1 MALQGTLGDFS
12 LADILQLIG
21 LQRKTGLLVLYRA
34 DEQVSLGFHNGLVVS
49 AEATSRPAEHR
60 IGQFLVR
67 AGKLT
72 EDRLQ
77 EALRLQK
84 ETLQRLGH
92 ILVGKG
98 WVDRETFRRQ
108 MELQISETVFDLFRW
123 KDGTYDFQPGSAP
136 DWDQEFVDAVPAEH
150 LIMEGARLV
159 DEWPLIEHTIP
170 SRDTLLCPTQAGA
183 RLLGSAA
190 ECAEGRGSVYE
201 QDIDFGF
208 IPSDPLQESEGQPR
222 QPRLTE
228 QEIGVLRWVDSRRK
242 AGEIADL
249 TGLGTFDTFKILAH
263 LVELGFVARVVAPT
277 AESAVSRLPGLFKTS
292 WTAKVVQSLVGV
304 LVALGVLSALQ
315 DIVGVLRPDS
325 PALPL
330 PRTLTAPERLAAAGD
345 LEDFKRAVS
354 ACRLDRL
361 ERGLQVH
368 YLDTSGWPGSL
379 GELAAGGY
387 VSPALLTDPW
397 GRPYQFELHPW
408 GYRLGE
414 VDLGPGM
421 MPQAREHRFTV
432 LERSA
437 RGVIGQGNPSQP

>member
-21 LQRKTGLLVLYRA
+21 LQRKTGRLILRRGEEEVT
-34 DEQVSLGFHNGLVVS
+34 LGFQGGLVVS
-49 AEATSRPAEHR
+49 AETTSRPAEHR

-77 EALRLQK
+77 EALRLQRD
-84 ETLQRLGH
+84 TLQRLGH

-108 MELQISETVFDLFRW
+108 MELQLSETVFDLFRW
-123 KDGTYDFQPGSAP
+123 KDGTYDFQPGTAP
-136 DWDQEFVDAVPAEH
+136 EWDQEFIEAFPAEH

-170 SRDTLLCPTQAGA
+170 SREVLLSPTPAGA

-208 IPSDPLQESEGQPR
+208 IPADPLQPSEGP
-222 QPRLTE
+222 PRLNE
-228 QEIGVLRWVDSRRK
+228 QEVSVLRWVDGRRS

-249 TGLGTFDTFKILAH
+249 TGLGTFDSFKILAR
-263 LVELGFVARVVAPT
+263 LVDLGFVSRAILPAADRQAG
-277 AESAVSRLPGLFKTS
+277 RLPGLFKTAWAARTTRVLALLLAGIGILAALTDLAGFLVPS
-292 WTAKVVQSLVGV
+292 VRTLPLPASLSSPAR
-304 LVALGVLSALQ
+304 LAA
-315 DIVGVLRPDS
+315 S
-325 PALPL
+325 PAL
-330 PRTLTAPERLAAAGD
+330 ERLRRAA
-345 LEDFKRAVS
+345 S
-354 ACRLDRL
+354 TCRLNRL

-379 GELAAGGY
+379 AELAAGGF
-387 VSPALLTDPW
+387 VPRSLLADPW
-397 GRPYQFELHPW
+397 GRPYQYQLHPW

-414 VDLGPGM
+414 ADFGNGLI
-421 MPQAREHRFTV
+421 PQAREHRFTV

-437 RGVIGQGNPSQP
+437 RGVVAPESSSPPSP